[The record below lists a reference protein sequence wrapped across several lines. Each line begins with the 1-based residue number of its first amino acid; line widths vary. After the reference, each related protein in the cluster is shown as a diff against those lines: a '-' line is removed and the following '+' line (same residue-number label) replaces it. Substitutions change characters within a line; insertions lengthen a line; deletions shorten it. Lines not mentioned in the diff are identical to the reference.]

1 MAYPYYQIN
10 NVDILPFIQDEGL
23 QIEENDIDAE
33 GSGRYL
39 DGEMERRVVAR
50 KDKHTIKC
58 MPLSTTNAN
67 TVLQALSS
75 GEFVTVQT
83 NVHPKYGTVIKTM
96 YNSARTAAVLV
107 LDESGNAVWNNI
119 SFTLIER

>member
-58 MPLSTTNAN
+58 MPLSTANAN

-75 GEFVTVQT
+75 GEYVTVQT
-83 NVHPKYGTVIKTM
+83 NVHPKHGTVIKTM

>member
-1 MAYPYYQIN
+1 
-10 NVDILPFIQDEGL
+10 
-23 QIEENDIDAE
+23 
-33 GSGRYL
+33 
-39 DGEMERRVVAR
+39 MERRVVAR

-58 MPLSTTNAN
+58 MPLTTANAN

-96 YNSARTAAVLV
+96 YNSSRTAAVLV
-107 LDESGNAVWNNI
+107 LDESGQAVWNNI

>member
-1 MAYPYYQIN
+1 MAYPIYRVN
-10 NVDILPFIQDEGL
+10 NVDFIPFIADEGL
-23 QIEENDIDAE
+23 QIEENDLDAD

-58 MPLSTTNAN
+58 MPLSTENAN
-67 TVLQALSS
+67 IVLQAISA
-75 GEFVTVQT
+75 GEVVEVYT

-96 YNSARTAAVLV
+96 YNSARTAAVFS
-107 LDESGNAVWNNI
+107 LDESGRAVWNNI
-119 SFTLIER
+119 SFTLIEK

>member
-1 MAYPYYQIN
+1 MAAPFYQIN

-50 KDKHTIKC
+50 KDKHTVKC
-58 MPLSTTNAN
+58 RPLTTANAN
-67 TVLQALSS
+67 TVLQALSAS
-75 GEFVTVQT
+75 EFVTVYT
-83 NVHPKYGTVIKTM
+83 NVHPKNGTVLKSM

-107 LDESGNAVWNNI
+107 LDESGNAMWDNI
-119 SFTLIER
+119 AFTLIEK